1 MFLKNL
7 CLAAMFVVSAVGAR
21 LKHQVAYET
30 AVKHEPMPHHQFE
43 EVDAGKELAY
53 DEGTAQEASAGGED
67 HFAYPKYQ
75 FEYGVKDP
83 LTGDH
88 KSQWEMRDGDI
99 VKGAYTLDEPDG
111 TQRIVEYRADDVNGF
126 QAIVKRIVKSE
137 PRTHEAIQKLAQ
149 EPSPV
154 VGQSYSK
161 LKKFS

>member
-1 MFLKNL
+1 MFLKHL
-7 CLAAMFVVSAVGAR
+7 FLSAVLLVCVAGAR
-21 LKHQVAYET
+21 LKHQVEYET
-30 AVKHEPMPHHQFE
+30 AVKHEPKPHHQFE
-43 EVDAGKELAY
+43 EVDAGKELA
-53 DEGTAQEASAGGED
+53 DDATQEGGAGGPED
-67 HFAYPKYQ
+67 YYAYPKYQ

-126 QAIVKRIVKSE
+126 QAIVKRIVKPE
-137 PRTHEAIQKLAQ
+137 ATHEAIQKLAQ
-149 EPSPV
+149 AGPGAG